1 MATLMKPERIQ
12 EELSLDELIL
22 PASIE
27 RVISYELLESA
38 RAGRAVRHMLA
49 LTGAGGLGKT
59 SLGLAIAK
67 EIDASGVILVSA
79 KPDRKEVDW
88 IMANIED
95 GMLLLLDELHAYSNQ
110 TWLLD
115 TLEGARGIGR
125 NVSFT
130 AFGAT
135 TNRGQL
141 PQTVFSRFPI
151 RLDISYNDEELGRIA
166 DQVASRF
173 DITLDERGRK
183 ILLQAAVGNPRTMR
197 NILGFWSAGP
207 ENAVEMAQLTVDGLD
222 ESALEMLAY
231 LSEHNRPI
239 GRAALARILGAPGG
253 LNDVEAVLIR
263 RRYIK
268 PTPSGLVIE
277 HAGQKRLKI
286 RAEKGI

>member
-1 MATLMKPERIQ
+1 MATLITPERLA

-22 PASIE
+22 PAGIE
-27 RVISYELLESA
+27 EVITFEMTASA
-38 RAGRAVRHMLA
+38 QERRPPRHMLA

-67 EIDASGVILVSA
+67 EISAAGVILVSA

-88 IMANIED
+88 ILAHIED
-95 GMLLLLDELHAYSNQ
+95 DMLLLLDEIHSYANQ

-125 NVSFT
+125 SVRFT

-151 RLDISYNDEELGRIA
+151 RLDIAYTDEELGRIA

-173 DITLDERGRK
+173 GITLDTHGREV
-183 ILLQAAVGNPRTMR
+183 LLRAAVGNPRTMR
-197 NILGFWSAGP
+197 NILGFWAAGP
-207 ENAVEMAQLTVDGLD
+207 EKAVEMAQLTRDGLD
-222 ESALEMLAY
+222 DSALQMLAY
-231 LSEHNRPI
+231 LIDHGRPI
-239 GRAALARILGAPGG
+239 GRQALARILGAPGG

-268 PTPSGLVIE
+268 PTPSGLVAD
-277 HAGQKRLKI
+277 HAGVKRMRI